1 MYSYTIMFQCPS
13 SCYSIKLVQPSH
25 TLIRKHNLLS
35 SVRPGSPWLSS
46 ENFLS
51 LVLPTVLDDPA
62 LFGWLLLV
70 ATFLDP
76 YSSMHHSRDS
86 CSSSSVASPSSSWI
100 PMFLFWE
107 ILLQDT
113 AKMHNM
119 LMDTAKTRICP
130 KTPQIRGSL
139 PRHTAPIILII
150 SQIRG
155 EWRWVKWLFCPRLPP
170 PAGHWFL
177 L

>member
-100 PMFLFWE
+100 PMFWFSISLLGLSPARETKRSGISKIQRHLGASALTVGWLQQIQSNSFKSTVENDSSIE
-107 ILLQDT
+107 IMQFT
-113 AKMHNM
+113 S
-119 LMDTAKTRICP
+119 RC
-130 KTPQIRGSL
+130 
-139 PRHTAPIILII
+139 
-150 SQIRG
+150 SQQ
-155 EWRWVKWLFCPRLPP
+155 VY
-170 PAGHWFL
+170 
-177 L
+177 